1 MQTSNNSSVDV
12 KNSPTQEEA
21 LLIQEIKNTLA
32 DFIGEDEH
40 EIFYDLIQ
48 TYQNDACKLVNSLRE
63 AIAQGDAKGLRRAT
77 HSLKSSSGNLG
88 AHKLAQQAGE
98 LEKQAKAN
106 DLSNITLTQF
116 EIEYNFVCRTLKHF
130 S

>member
-1 MQTSNNSSVDV
+1 M

-21 LLIQEIKNTLA
+21 LLIQEIKKTLA

-40 EIFYDLIQ
+40 DIFSDLIQ
-48 TYQNDACKLVNSLRE
+48 TYQNDASKLVNSLRK
-63 AIAQGDAKGLRRAT
+63 AVAHGDAKSLRRAT

-88 AHKLAQQAGE
+88 VHKLAQQADE
-98 LEKQAKAN
+98 LEKRAQAN

-116 EIEYNFVCRTLKHF
+116 EIEYDLVCRTLKHF